1 MPSPTLTVPPP
12 PRTPSDTRRG
22 ALVAATLVAAALGA
36 AVWWS
41 RSARTAAALPVLGAV
56 PHFTLVERSGQP
68 FTTESLGGHV
78 WIADFVFTRCPDFCP
93 ALTTRMA
100 GLQKRLA
107 HGDDPIRLVSFS
119 VDPAHDTPEVLAEYA
134 TRAGAGDGWLFVTG
148 PRAPIAD
155 MLRNGFKVAWA
166 DDGPPSAPITHSDR
180 FVLVD
185 RALRIRG
192 YYHGTDADDVDR
204 LARDAGALRDTTEP

>member
-1 MPSPTLTVPPP
+1 MPSPTLSVPPP
-12 PRTPSDTRRG
+12 QRTSETRRG
-22 ALVAATLVAAALGA
+22 AFVATALVAAALGA

-41 RSARTAAALPVLGAV
+41 RVGRPAALPVLGAV

-68 FTTESLGGHV
+68 FSTESLGGHV

-100 GLQKRLA
+100 GLQKRLV
-107 HGDDPIRLVSFS
+107 HGDDPIRLVSFT
-119 VDPAHDTPEVLAEYA
+119 VDPTHDTPEVLAEYA

-155 MLRNGFKVAWA
+155 LLRNGFKVAWA

-192 YYHGTDADDVDR
+192 YYHGTDPADVDQ
-204 LARDAGALRDTTEP
+204 LARDAVALRNATEP